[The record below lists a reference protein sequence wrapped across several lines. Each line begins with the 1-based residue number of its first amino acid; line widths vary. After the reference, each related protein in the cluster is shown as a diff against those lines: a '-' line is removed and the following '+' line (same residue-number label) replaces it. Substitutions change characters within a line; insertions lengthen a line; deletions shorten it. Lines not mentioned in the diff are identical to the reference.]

1 MARVFYPVESY
12 STSQVGYRLLPFR
25 FLKLNGD
32 HELLVNEVGEF
43 VIAPHGTARILVR
56 KQLTRGSDVYSTL
69 KAKQFL
75 VDDST
80 SPLLDV
86 LATKYRTKHA
96 FIEGFTKLHIF
107 VVTLRCD
114 HTCHYCQVSRQ
125 TMDKKKY
132 DMSVETAEKSIE
144 LMMKSPA
151 RHITLE
157 LQGGEPLLA
166 FDVIRHI
173 VPLAKKRA
181 QQLGK
186 GLDIVVTTNLANAT
200 DDMLFYLRDE
210 NVKVSTS
217 LDGPAF
223 IHNTNR
229 PRPGNNSYEL
239 TIQNIERA
247 RKILGT
253 GRVAALMTTTQL
265 SLQYPTEIIDEY
277 VRQGFHSI
285 FLRPISPY
293 GFAVKTK
300 HKTGYQLD
308 AFLEFYRK
316 GLAHILEINQHGYDL
331 AESYAKIILTK
342 ILTPY
347 GTGFVDLQSP
357 AGAGISVLVYNYD
370 GDVYATDE
378 SRMLAEMGDHTFRL
392 GNVRT
397 HTHKDIFTGD
407 AFLNLVSA
415 SCNQSL
421 AGCSDCALQPYCG
434 SDPVFNHATQ
444 GDMFGHRPTSDFC
457 RRNMQVIKHLFELIS
472 KGNRG
477 ITRTFF
483 AWIQNTSRSEI
494 SEVGPS

>member
-1 MARVFYPVESY
+1 
-12 STSQVGYRLLPFR
+12 
-25 FLKLNGD
+25 
-32 HELLVNEVGEF
+32 LVNEVGEF
-43 VIAPHGTARILVR
+43 VISPLGTAQSLVR
-56 KQLTRGSDVYSTL
+56 KQLTRGSDLYSTL

-75 VDDST
+75 TEDGS

-86 LATKYRTKHA
+86 LATKYRTKYA
-96 FIEGFTKLHIF
+96 FIDGFTKLHIF

-114 HTCHYCQVSRQ
+114 HSCHYCQVSRQ
-125 TMDKKKY
+125 TMDKSKY
-132 DMSVETAEKSIE
+132 DMSFETAEKSVE

-151 RHITLE
+151 RHVTLE

-173 VPLAKKRA
+173 VPLTKKRA

-210 NVKVSTS
+210 DIKVSTS

-229 PRPGNNSYEL
+229 PRPGNNSHEL
-239 TIQNIERA
+239 TIRNIERA

-300 HKTGYQLD
+300 QKTGYQLD
-308 AFLEFYRK
+308 AFLDFYRT
-316 GLAHILEINQHGYDL
+316 GLAHILQLNKGGYDL
-331 AESYAKIILTK
+331 AE
-342 ILTPY
+342 
-347 GTGFVDLQSP
+347 
-357 AGAGISVLVYNYD
+357 
-370 GDVYATDE
+370 VYA
-378 SRMLAEMGDHTFRL
+378 
-392 GNVRT
+392 
-397 HTHKDIFTGD
+397 
-407 AFLNLVSA
+407 
-415 SCNQSL
+415 
-421 AGCSDCALQPYCG
+421 
-434 SDPVFNHATQ
+434 
-444 GDMFGHRPTSDFC
+444 
-457 RRNMQVIKHLFELIS
+457 
-472 KGNRG
+472 
-477 ITRTFF
+477 
-483 AWIQNTSRSEI
+483 
-494 SEVGPS
+494 

>member
-1 MARVFYPVESY
+1 MARAFYPVENY
-12 STSQVGYRLLPFR
+12 STTQQGYRLLPFR
-25 FLKLNGD
+25 FLRLDASN
-32 HELLVNEVGEF
+32 ELLVNEVGEF
-43 VIAPHGTARILVR
+43 VISPPGTAQSLARN
-56 KQLTRGSDVYSTL
+56 KLTRGSDLYSTL

-75 VDDST
+75 TEDDS

-86 LATKYRTKHA
+86 LATKYRTKYA

-114 HTCHYCQVSRQ
+114 HSCHYCQVSRQ
-125 TMDKKKY
+125 TMDKSKY
-132 DMSVETAEKSIE
+132 DMSFETAEKSVE

-151 RHITLE
+151 RHVTLE

-181 QQLGK
+181 QQLRK

-210 NVKVSTS
+210 GIKVSTS

-223 IHNTNR
+223 IHNVNR

-239 TIQNIERA
+239 TIRNIERA

-253 GRVAALMTTTQL
+253 NRVAALMTTTQL
-265 SLQYPTEIIDEY
+265 SLQYPIEIIDEY

-293 GFAVKTK
+293 GFAIKTK
-300 HKTGYQLD
+300 QKTGYQLD
-308 AFLEFYRK
+308 AFLDFYRT
-316 GLAHILEINQHGYDL
+316 GLTHILQINKSGYDL
-331 AESYAKIILTK
+331 AEVYAKIVLTK

-392 GNVRT
+392 GNVYAD
-397 HTHKDIFTGD
+397 THKDIFTGD
-407 AFLNLVSA
+407 AFLNIASA

-421 AGCSDCALQPYCG
+421 AGCSDCALQTYCG
-434 SDPVFNHATQ
+434 SDPVFNYATQ
-444 GDMFGHRPTSDFC
+444 GDVFGHRPTSDFC
-457 RRNMQVIKHLFELIS
+457 HRNMHVIKHLFELIAQ
-472 KGNRG
+472 KDHQ
-477 ITRTFF
+477 TMRTFW
-483 AWIQNTSRSEI
+483 AWIQNTGLSEI
-494 SEVGPS
+494 SRMGPR